1 MCLLQGAR
9 AGDGPVPEGWGDRSG
24 GTVSLGW
31 GDRSGGTVSLGWG
44 DWSTGPVPPRWGDR
58 SGGTVSLE
66 WGGTIACSMA
76 KPISAK
82 EGEIPEVMSIKEDKC
97 RSHRVELAEESQ
109 LALHEST

>member
-9 AGDGPVPEGWGDRSG
+9 VGDGQVPEGWGDRSTGPVPEGWGDRSA
-24 GTVSLGW
+24 GTVPPRW
-31 GDRSGGTVSLGWG
+31 GGRSGGTVSLG
-44 DWSTGPVPPRWGDR
+44 
-58 SGGTVSLE
+58 

-97 RSHRVELAEESQ
+97 RSHRGRIGRSITACI
-109 LALHEST
+109 A